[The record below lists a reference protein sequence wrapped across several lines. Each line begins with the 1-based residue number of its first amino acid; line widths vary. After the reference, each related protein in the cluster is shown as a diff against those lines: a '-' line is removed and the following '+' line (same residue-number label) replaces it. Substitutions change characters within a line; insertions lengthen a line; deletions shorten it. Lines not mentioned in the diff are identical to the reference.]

1 MAPTPMFQQYLA
13 IKEQYPDCLLFYRMG
28 DFYELF
34 FDDAVAAA
42 ATLDITLTKRG
53 RNDGEDIPMAGVP
66 WHSHESYLARLIR
79 AGHRVA
85 ICEQVEDP
93 AAAKKRG
100 PKAVVERAVVRVVTP
115 GTLTEDG
122 LLDARTP
129 NPLVAVTRARD
140 HYGLAWADLSTGQIG
155 CEPSVLADLGGVLAR
170 LSPSELLVPEPLRDE
185 PALFELWREYASVMT
200 VEPQPRFEPRA
211 AEKRL
216 LEQYQIGSLAGL
228 GDVTKA
234 EIGALGAVIA
244 YIALTQKQEVAGLSL
259 PRRLA
264 GGTSVVIDAATR
276 RNLELTRTQAGE
288 RAGSLLAVI
297 DRTMTA
303 AGARLLARELSAP
316 ATDLTEIKGR
326 QAGIGFFCDDSGTR
340 SQVRGDLKGLG
351 DLERALGRLR
361 LGRGGPRDLAAVG
374 AVVAGAEAVGRRID
388 RAPADAPPSLAEARA
403 GLAGHEALADKL
415 ARALVPDPP
424 VLVREGGFIAPGF
437 APHLDELR
445 TLRDESRRVIAAL
458 QARYAEQTGVAAL
471 KIKHNN
477 VLGYFIEVNA
487 NHGAK
492 LMADDTF
499 IHRQTMAGAVR
510 FATTEL
516 VDLARQVMEAGD
528 RALALEKALFEELC
542 ADLGA
547 RADALARVAAGL
559 AVLDRASA
567 LADLAVEL
575 DWVRPELTPDTGF
588 EIEGGRHPVVE
599 AALMGQGESGFI
611 ANHCALTDTGRL
623 WLLTGPNMAGKST
636 FLRQNA
642 LIAILAHAGCYVPA
656 KRARI
661 GLIDRIFS
669 RVGAAD
675 DLARGQSTFMVEMVE
690 TAAILN
696 QATERSLVVLDE
708 IGRGTAT
715 YDGLSLAWAVLEHL
729 HDVIGCRGLF
739 ATHYHELTL
748 LCERRTQLAPHT
760 MRVREWKGEV
770 VFMHQVIP
778 GAADRSYGIH
788 VARLAGLPRAVTHR
802 ARQILAELERGG
814 GLGRNLTVDAL
825 PLFAAAAPAPATS
838 PTPTHT
844 TFPDVEPAVD
854 PAVDPAVA
862 AFIAQAAAVDADALT
877 PRQALELVYELSR
890 AARDLA

>member
-1 MAPTPMFQQYLA
+1 
-13 IKEQYPDCLLFYRMG
+13 
-28 DFYELF
+28 
-34 FDDAVAAA
+34 
-42 ATLDITLTKRG
+42 
-53 RNDGEDIPMAGVP
+53 
-66 WHSHESYLARLIR
+66 
-79 AGHRVA
+79 
-85 ICEQVEDP
+85 
-93 AAAKKRG
+93 
-100 PKAVVERAVVRVVTP
+100 
-115 GTLTEDG
+115 
-122 LLDARTP
+122 
-129 NPLVAVTRARD
+129 
-140 HYGLAWADLSTGQIG
+140 
-155 CEPSVLADLGGVLAR
+155 
-170 LSPSELLVPEPLRDE
+170 
-185 PALFELWREYASVMT
+185 
-200 VEPQPRFEPRA
+200 
-211 AEKRL
+211 
-216 LEQYQIGSLAGL
+216 
-228 GDVTKA
+228 
-234 EIGALGAVIA
+234 
-244 YIALTQKQEVAGLSL
+244 
-259 PRRLA
+259 
-264 GGTSVVIDAATR
+264 VVIDAATR

-288 RAGSLLAVI
+288 RSGSLLAMI

-316 ATDLTEIKGR
+316 AVDLSEIAGR
-326 QAGIGFFCDDSGTR
+326 QAGVGFFCDDIETR
-340 SQVRGDLKGLG
+340 SQVRDDLKGLG

-388 RAPADAPPSLAEARA
+388 RAPADVPPQLAKARA

-415 ARALVPDPP
+415 ARALIPDPP
-424 VLVREGGFIAPGF
+424 ALVREGGFIAPGF
-437 APHLDELR
+437 APHLDEQR

-458 QARYAEQTGVAAL
+458 QARYAQKTGVAAL

-477 VLGYFIEVNA
+477 MLGYFIEVSA
-487 NHGAK
+487 THGTK

-499 IHRQTMAGAVR
+499 IHRQTLAGAVR
-510 FATTEL
+510 FATSEL

-542 ADLGA
+542 ADLEA

-559 AVLDRASA
+559 AVLDRSSA

-575 DWVRPELTPDTGF
+575 DWIRPELTPDTSF
-588 EIEGGRHPVVE
+588 VIEDGRHPVVE
-599 AALMGQGESGFI
+599 TALMGRGEGGFI
-611 ANHCALTDTGRL
+611 ANDCSLSDMGRL

-748 LCERRTQLAPHT
+748 LCERCTRLAPYT
-760 MRVREWKGEV
+760 MRVREWKAEV
-770 VFMHQVIP
+770 VFMHQVVP

-788 VARLAGLPRAVTHR
+788 VARLAGLPRAVIHR

-814 GLGRNLTVDAL
+814 GLGRNLTVDEL
-825 PLFAAAAPAPATS
+825 PLFAAVAPPASVADLTADAPAV
-838 PTPTHT
+838 
-844 TFPDVEPAVD
+844 PDA
-854 PAVDPAVA
+854 DPAVA
-862 AFIAQAAAVDADALT
+862 AFIAQAAAVDADALS
-877 PRQALELVYELSR
+877 PRQALELLYDLSR
-890 AARDLA
+890 AARELT